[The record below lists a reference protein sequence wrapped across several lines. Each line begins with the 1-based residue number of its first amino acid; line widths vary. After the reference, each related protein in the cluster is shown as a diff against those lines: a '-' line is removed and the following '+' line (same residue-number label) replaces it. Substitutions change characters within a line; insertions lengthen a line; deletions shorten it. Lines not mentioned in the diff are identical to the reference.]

1 MDQVSRGV
9 QGLGVSVF
17 RSPKLLRKKTG
28 KDNGQK
34 ANCNYGQKTEQ
45 NE

>member
-9 QGLGVSVF
+9 QGLGVSVL
-17 RSPKLLRKKTG
+17 RLPKLLRKKIG

-34 ANCNYGQKTEQ
+34 ANNYGQKTEQ
-45 NE
+45 TE